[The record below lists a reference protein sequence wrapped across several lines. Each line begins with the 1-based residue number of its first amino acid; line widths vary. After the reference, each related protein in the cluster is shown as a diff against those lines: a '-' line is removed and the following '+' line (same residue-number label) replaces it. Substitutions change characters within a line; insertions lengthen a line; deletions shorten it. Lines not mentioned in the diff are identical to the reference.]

1 MGWNM
6 LIDTTYKFYDTTQCT
21 DTGVVPNWALVKE
34 VDSENLA
41 KQSGSF
47 SGSGTPQY
55 EFGAEASRTMWRVA
69 LDAIFYPEE
78 ANTLANEF
86 LKPIHQKLYEGFDG
100 VSDWTES
107 TLQTCS
113 HVTSIFS
120 SWKYNGF
127 MFGPLYST
135 LSVQATSM
143 TTSSQQKLVNAA
155 CQRVGNIGNSALCK
169 KLASN
174 QHDDPKWRGF
184 QDRGSA

>member
-1 MGWNM
+1 MG
-6 LIDTTYKFYDTTQCT
+6 
-21 DTGVVPNWALVKE
+21 E

-113 HVTSIFS
+113 HVWGSLCHSAGS
-120 SWKYNGF
+120 STFN
-127 MFGPLYST
+127 MSLI
-135 LSVQATSM
+135 
-143 TTSSQQKLVNAA
+143 SSAA
-155 CQRVGNIGNSALCK
+155 YPSP
-169 KLASN
+169 
-174 QHDDPKWRGF
+174 HP
-184 QDRGSA
+184 